1 MFFGA
6 TKSNQKGL
14 YQRIG
19 ICFPN
24 KIWVR
29 RVAFAREFLKKVA
42 QTFCYVI
49 VTTSKRVTE
58 LGYWCQHRL
67 WQSIPL
73 SIVIICNIQ
82 WKYDCFLWNFL
93 GKRRKNWCVHF
104 GNLCIEYKN
113 EILQKLSSTFFWRR
127 RRFQS
132 TPLEWEMM
140 SSLLFSWFVRLE
152 DDVLMLWAV
161 DARRTWLEIRQGNMA
176 KMRIQVFTMSCQYL
190 NFNKSNCNVCQQHTL
205 VTVTTPEE
213 PPLSL

>member
-1 MFFGA
+1 MSRSWDIGA
-6 TKSNQKGL
+6 NIDCGKVFHLALLSSAIFNENMIVFCEISLEKEEKIGVYTLAIYALNTKMK
-14 YQRIG
+14 
-19 ICFPN
+19 
-24 KIWVR
+24 
-29 RVAFAREFLKKVA
+29 
-42 QTFCYVI
+42 FC
-49 VTTSKRVTE
+49 K
-58 LGYWCQHRL
+58 
-67 WQSIPL
+67 
-73 SIVIICNIQ
+73 
-82 WKYDCFLWNFL
+82 NFL
-93 GKRRKNWCVHF
+93 R
-104 GNLCIEYKN
+104 L
-113 EILQKLSSTFFWRR
+113 FFWRR

-213 PPLSL
+213 PPLWL

>member
-1 MFFGA
+1 MATIESIHNTKKVRQKEASSELFCRA

-58 LGYWCQHRL
+58 LGIGANIDCGKVFHL
-67 WQSIPL
+67 ALL
-73 SIVIICNIQ
+73 SSAIFNENMIVFCEISLKKEEKIGVYTLAIYALNTKMKFC
-82 WKYDCFLWNFL
+82 KNFL
-93 GKRRKNWCVHF
+93 Q
-104 GNLCIEYKN
+104 L
-113 EILQKLSSTFFWRR
+113 FFWRR

-152 DDVLMLWAV
+152 DDVLML
-161 DARRTWLEIRQGNMA
+161 LGCGCPKNMA
-176 KMRIQVFTMSCQYL
+176 WDSAGKHGENANSSIYNVMSI
-190 NFNKSNCNVCQQHTL
+190 F
-205 VTVTTPEE
+205 EF
-213 PPLSL
+213 